1 MTPPQPPPAEPQQQ
15 PVDSTLD
22 DVMAMWGFGSS
33 EPPAAEQ
40 PPPAAAQPPAAAAQ
54 PPAAGGGGGG
64 STLDAV
70 LANWDAM
77 NNYSDQP
84 TIGEMI
90 DNHAAGGGGAKPTE
104 PSVIPGGGVGGAIST
119 VDSGNAD
126 ILSNWGYAPSVN
138 LDEIKVPSK
147 PIDVWNNYD
156 GSISP
161 PGGNTSGGPGPIDK
175 PKQPYPKPPPGMNKK
190 KLKVWCR
197 KNNIPIE
204 YCYYDIGQGGNT
216 DIDKILDQYGYPIS
230 GQEPKEKDIHL
241 ILENFDQGMAEPWT
255 PGKGMQQG
263 ELDAILDKFKGNYQY
278 THNPKTQQ
286 DTIDSIAAGLKMA
299 KEAGK
304 KTMHPSNPPYPG
316 TPNMPGL
323 PDQSWGPDCISK
335 SLEAGGAG
343 VKDQECIGRNEA
355 ICRNDWSFG
364 IAPSTVDNSTDY
376 YVMAWHELEGT
387 DWPLFKDFPTAIELC
402 IGSSKKHKDTS
413 YMTVTTET
421 ATWYLVCPSVGK
433 AERDPKLR
441 ITDSDMTSIVNYQR
455 GAGEND
461 VMWQINGE
469 GMDITNPWCH
479 WEEVL
484 HNATKPMMPPM
495 DGWGNSMPSMPQW
508 MPSPPEQ
515 P

>member
-33 EPPAAEQ
+33 EPPAAAQ
-40 PPPAAAQPPAAAAQ
+40 PPPAAAQ

-77 NNYSDQP
+77 NDYSDQP
-84 TIGEMI
+84 TIGDMI
-90 DNHAAGGGGAKPTE
+90 DNHAAGG
-104 PSVIPGGGVGGAIST
+104 VGGTITT
-119 VDSGNAD
+119 VDSGNTD
-126 ILSNWGYAPSVN
+126 ILSKWGWAPSVT
-138 LDEIKVPSK
+138 LDDITDSSLNPT
-147 PIDVWNNYD
+147 DVWNNYD
-156 GSISP
+156 GSNSP
-161 PGGNTSGGPGPIDK
+161 PGANTSGEPGPIDK
-175 PKQPYPKPPPGMNKK
+175 PTHPKPLMPPGMNKK
-190 KLKVWCR
+190 QMYRWCR
-197 KNNIPIE
+197 QNDVSRE
-204 YCYYDIGQGGNT
+204 DCHYDIDQGGNT
-216 DIDKILDQYGYPIS
+216 ETDKN
-230 GQEPKEKDIHL
+230 IHL
-241 ILENFDQGMAEPWT
+241 ILENFDQGMAAPWMADT
-255 PGKGMQQG
+255 G
-263 ELDAILDKFKGNYQY
+263 
-278 THNPKTQQ
+278 TQQ
-286 DTIDSIAAGLKMA
+286 DELDKILENFNGKFMYSHNPGNQQATIDSIAAELKMA
-299 KEAGK
+299 KAGTK
-304 KTMHPSNPPYPG
+304 PMHPG
-316 TPNMPGL
+316 KPNM
-323 PDQSWGPDCISK
+323 PDCISK
-335 SLEAGGAG
+335 SLEANGAG
-343 VKDQECIGRNEA
+343 VKDQECIGRDEA

-387 DWPLFKDFPTAIELC
+387 DWPLFKDFSTAIELC

-441 ITDSDMTSIVNYQR
+441 ITDYDVTSIVNYQR

-495 DGWGNSMPSMPQW
+495 DGWDNSMSNMPQW
-508 MPSPPEQ
+508 MPPVPEQ

>member
-77 NNYSDQP
+77 NDYSDQP
-84 TIGEMI
+84 TIGDMI
-90 DNHAAGGGGAKPTE
+90 DNHAAGG
-104 PSVIPGGGVGGAIST
+104 VGGAIT
-119 VDSGNAD
+119 NVDPGNAD
-126 ILSNWGYAPSVN
+126 ILSKWGFGSAVD
-138 LDEIKVPSK
+138 LDDISPDLTPEY
-147 PIDVWNNYD
+147 VWNNYD
-156 GSISP
+156 GSINP
-161 PGGNTSGGPGPIDK
+161 LGGNTNGSPGPIAK
-175 PKQPYPKPPPGMNKK
+175 PNLPMPPMPPDMNKK
-190 KLKVWCR
+190 KRFKWCR
-197 KNNIPIE
+197 QNDISRE
-204 YCYYDIGQGGNT
+204 DCRHYDIGPGGKT
-216 DIDKILDQYGYPIS
+216 EIDKILDQYGYPIT
-230 GQEPKEKDIHL
+230 GQEPKEDDIHL
-241 ILENFDQGMAEPWT
+241 ILDNFDMGMAEP
-255 PGKGMQQG
+255 GMTEQQI
-263 ELDAILDKFKGNYQY
+263 ELDKILDKFKGNYQY
-278 THNPKTQQ
+278 THNPQTQQ
-286 DTIDSIAAGLKMA
+286 DTIDSIAAELKMA

-304 KTMHPSNPPYPG
+304 KPMDPSNSPYPG
-316 TPNMPGL
+316 TPNMLGL
-323 PDQSWGPDCISK
+323 ADQSRGPDCISK
-335 SLEAGGAG
+335 SLEADGAG
-343 VKDQECIGRNEA
+343 VKHQECISRDQA

-364 IAPSTVDNSTDY
+364 IAPSTVDKSTEY

-402 IGSSKKHKDTS
+402 IGSSKKHSDTS

-421 ATWYLVCPSVGK
+421 ATWYLVCPTVGK
-433 AERDPKLR
+433 EERDPKLR
-441 ITDSDMTSIVNYQR
+441 ITDSNVTSIVNYQR
-455 GAGEND
+455 GTGEDD
-461 VMWQINGE
+461 VIWQINGE

-484 HNATKPMMPPM
+484 HNAPKPMMPPM
-495 DGWGNSMPSMPQW
+495 DGWGNDMPPRAQW
-508 MPSPPEQ
+508 MPPQPEN